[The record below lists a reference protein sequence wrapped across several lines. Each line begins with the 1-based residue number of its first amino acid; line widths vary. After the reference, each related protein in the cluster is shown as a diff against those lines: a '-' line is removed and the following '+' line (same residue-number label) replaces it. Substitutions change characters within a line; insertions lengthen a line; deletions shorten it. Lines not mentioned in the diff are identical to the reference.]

1 MAATISSDFLRE
13 LATFK
18 ADRGCAISIYVNL
31 DPSVAATQPDV
42 AARVKAVLADAGRRA
57 DELRPTLDH
66 SRREGL
72 KADLERVRQ
81 WFDDEFD
88 RDGSHGAAV
97 FVDGLDE
104 LWRTERTTHAVEDA
118 VRFGDQLY
126 LAPLVRLVGDADGAL
141 VAYVG
146 RERAEVFRLE
156 DERLVELAD
165 RTEQVPGRH
174 DQGGWSQSRY
184 ERHIENIVERHL
196 RGLADAV
203 NAWTRKIPGV
213 PLVLVGGDEIR
224 PEFEAVLSNE
234 SRAALAGWTT
244 AERHASPGEL
254 LKAASPLLAE
264 WRASRERELLDR
276 WREEAGRSGRATA
289 GWHETLAAASD
300 ARVDVL
306 LLREGATSRAF
317 RCPECGRG
325 QADEGACP
333 LDGTT
338 LVADDGLEVVVH
350 QTLVNGGTVQVIR
363 AHQDLEP
370 VEGIGAILRF

>member
-1 MAATISSDFLRE
+1 MAATISSDLLRE

-42 AARVKAVLADAGRRA
+42 AARVKALLTDAGRRA
-57 DELRPTLDH
+57 DELRERLDH
-66 SRREGL
+66 DRREGL
-72 KADLERVRQ
+72 KADLERIRR
-81 WFDDEFD
+81 WFDDEFE

-97 FVDGLDE
+97 FADGLDA

-126 LAPLVRLVGDADGAL
+126 LAPLVRLVGGADGAL

-156 DERLVELAD
+156 DKRLVELAD
-165 RTEQVPGRH
+165 RSEQVPGRH
-174 DQGGWSQSRY
+174 DQGGWSQARY

-196 RGLADAV
+196 RGLAESVDACIRQ
-203 NAWTRKIPGV
+203 TPTV
-213 PLVLVGGDEIR
+213 PLVLVGAEAIR
-224 PEFEAVLSNE
+224 PEFEAMLSND
-234 SRAALAGWTT
+234 SRAALAGWAT
-244 AERHASPGEL
+244 AERHASPAEL
-254 LKAASPLLAE
+254 LTAAAPLLE
-264 WRASRERELLDR
+264 DWRGRRERELLDR
-276 WREEAGRSGRATA
+276 WREEVGRAGRATA
-289 GWHETLAAASD
+289 GWRDTLVAASD
-300 ARVDVL
+300 ARVEVL
-306 LLREGATSRAF
+306 LLGEGATHPAF

-325 QADEGACP
+325 QAEGGVCP
-333 LDGTT
+333 LDGAQM
-338 LVADDGLEVVVH
+338 VEDDGLDLVVH
-350 QTLVNGGTVQVIR
+350 ETFVNGGSAHVIR